1 MNQIVTTGIMLSR
14 TNFGEADRIITI
26 LTPDQGKLKL
36 MARGVRRV
44 KSKLAGGV
52 ELFSVSN
59 ITYIKGKK
67 DIGTLVSTR
76 LQTHFSHIVEDI
88 DRTMIG
94 YDIIKLL
101 NKATEDAADVEYYRL
116 LLQSLTV
123 LNADHVDP
131 ILTKC
136 WFMARLLQLLGHS
149 PNVSSRTDNGPLN
162 TDRLYGFD
170 YAAMGFY
177 EQNNGI
183 FTPNHIKVL
192 RLLIKE
198 DPQRIAV
205 IKDVIGVLKP
215 IEGLLSRAISSYT
228 R

>member
-1 MNQIVTTGIMLSR
+1 
-14 TNFGEADRIITI
+14 
-26 LTPDQGKLKL
+26 

-76 LQTHFSHIVEDI
+76 LQTHFSRIVEDI

-149 PNVSSRTDNGPLN
+149 PNVSASVDGRPLD
-162 TDRLYGFD
+162 TSKLYGFD

-177 EQNNGI
+177 EQNKGV

-192 RLLIKE
+192 RLLVQE

-205 IKDVIGVLKP
+205 IRDVSSALKP
-215 IEGLLSRAISSYT
+215 IEGLLSRAISSYI

>member
-1 MNQIVTTGIMLSR
+1 VNQIVTSGIMLSR

-26 LTPDQGKLKL
+26 LTPDYGKLKL

-76 LQTHFSHIVEDI
+76 LQTHFNHIVEDI

-116 LLQSLTV
+116 LLQTFTV
-123 LNADHVDP
+123 LDADHIDP
-131 ILTKC
+131 TLTKC

-149 PNVSSRTDNGPLN
+149 PNVDTAADRSPL
-162 TDRLYGFD
+162 DLKKLYGFD
-170 YAAMGFY
+170 YESMGFY
-177 EQNNGI
+177 EQNKGT

-192 RLLIKE
+192 RLLVSE
-198 DPQRIAV
+198 DAQKITI
-205 IKDVIGVLKP
+205 IKDIAQTLKP
-215 IEGLLSRAISSYT
+215 IETLLQRALGSYI